1 MDIKK
6 TTLQF
11 VQKLREAYI
20 GSDAYYKDFQV
31 EFGRNYAKIISVS
44 ATGRS
49 SWGYIVLKPGR
60 YQHLRVGDLLKSA
73 SWKKPETNKARGNI
87 LDGTDMH
94 EWTGPVYLSSN
105 GSASVGKSTT
115 VGLLK

>member
-11 VQKLREAYI
+11 VQKLRETYLPSI
-20 GSDAYYKDFQV
+20 NYYKDFQV
-31 EFGRNYAKIISVS
+31 QFGRNYAKIISVS

-49 SWGYIVLKPGR
+49 SWGYIVLKPGKHE
-60 YQHLRVGDLLKSA
+60 HLKVGDLLKSA

-87 LDGTDMH
+87 LEGTDTH
-94 EWTGPVYLSSN
+94 EWTGPVYLSNN
-105 GSASVGKSTT
+105 GSPSVGRDTII
-115 VGLLK
+115 GLLK

>member
-6 TTLQF
+6 TTHKF
-11 VQKLREAYI
+11 VQKLRDTYLP
-20 GSDAYYKDFQV
+20 SLTHYKDFQV

-44 ATGRS
+44 TRS
-49 SWGYIVLKPGR
+49 RASWGFIVINPGKHE
-60 YQHLRVGDLLKSA
+60 HLRVGDLLKSA

-87 LDGTDMH
+87 LDGTDTH
-94 EWTGPVYLSSN
+94 EWTGPVYLSST
-105 GSASVGKSTT
+105 GVPSVGKNTT